1 MGSQEITSQR
11 VAGNP
16 FSVAGFMLAEVRHEG
31 RVFNY
36 FDA

>member
-1 MGSQEITSQR
+1 MELGGLYIGSAIMDLT
-11 VAGNP
+11 
-16 FSVAGFMLAEVRHEG
+16 LAEVRHEG